1 MRATA
6 TASVL
11 FAALLLGCAAGA
23 RSESKAV
30 LTHGV
35 ASGEVTHDSIA
46 LWARCVGGNAVPVR
60 LRGGGTEIDAVLRVG
75 ADSNWT
81 GSVRVAGLRPATSY
95 EYTID
100 CGAPAHGRFRTAP
113 PPDAPASARIA
124 WGGDIGGQNA
134 CRDAADGYSIF
145 DRVAEANPDLF
156 VALGDMIYADNAC
169 DEVGRYGNAQV
180 PGPPAALDL
189 ETFREHWSYNRSD
202 RHLQAL
208 TAQTP
213 YVGIWDDHEIR
224 NDGAASDD
232 LRQGSDVHLFPLAL
246 RSFREYLPMPP
257 PQGDPHRLYRALRW
271 GRHAE
276 IFILDTR
283 QYRDRNDAPDLPGKA
298 KTLLGKRQLEWLLR
312 SLQQS
317 NATWRIVVSSV
328 PLSIPTGTGPGA
340 RDGWS
345 NDGGNTGF
353 ESEATAILRYAAAH
367 AMHNLVWITTDVHF
381 ATGFR
386 YRPFEATP
394 GFVLHE
400 LVSGP
405 LNAGVFPRKDLDPTF
420 RPERLFFW
428 GPESFGDIRSYQ
440 EALGWFNFG
449 LLDIDRSGTMTVSI
463 VNGRGE
469 RVATHKLEP

>member
-1 MRATA
+1 MRAIA
-6 TASVL
+6 PASL
-11 FAALLLGCAAGA
+11 LLAALLAGCAAVA
-23 RSESKAV
+23 RSDSKPV
-30 LTHGV
+30 LTHGI

-46 LWARCVGGNAVPVR
+46 LWARCVGGDAVPLR
-60 LRGGGTEIDAVLRVG
+60 LHGGG
-75 ADSNWT
+75 ADITAALQVSAASNWT
-81 GSVRVAGLRPATSY
+81 GSVRIAGLQPATPY
-95 EYTID
+95 QYTID
-100 CGAPAHGRFRTAP
+100 CGAPAHGRFHTAP
-113 PPDAPASARIA
+113 LPDTPARARIA
-124 WGGDIGGQNA
+124 WGGDIGGQNV
-134 CRDAADGYSIF
+134 CRDAADGYGIF
-145 DRVAEANPDLF
+145 DRVAEANPDF
-156 VALGDMIYADNAC
+156 FIALGDMVYTDNAC
-169 DEVGRYGNAQV
+169 EKTGRYGNAQV
-180 PGPPAALDL
+180 PGPPEAFDL

-232 LRQGSDVHLFPLAL
+232 LREGSGIHLFPLAL

-257 PQGDPHRLYRALRW
+257 PPDDPNRLYRALRW

-276 IFILDTR
+276 IFVLDTR
-283 QYRDRNDAPDLPGKA
+283 QYRDRNDAPDLPGKG
-298 KTLLGKRQLEWLLR
+298 KTLLGEQQLEWLLR
-312 SLQQS
+312 SLKQS

-328 PLSIPTGTGPGA
+328 PLSIPSGKGPRA

-353 ESEATAILRYAAAH
+353 ESEATAILRDAAAH
-367 AMHNLVWITTDVHF
+367 EMHNLVWITTDVHF

-386 YRPFEATP
+386 YRPFETTP

-400 LVSGP
+400 FVSGP
-405 LNAGVFPRKDLDPTF
+405 LNAGVFPRMDLDPTF

-428 GPESFGDIRSYQ
+428 GPESSSDIGSYQ

-449 LLDIDRSGTMTVSI
+449 LLDIDRAGNLTVSI

-469 RVATHKLEP
+469 PVATHRLEP